1 MRTALLLACLF
12 ALALSPAGVVAQ
24 ELPEEEDDLSLDL
37 DIGDVEDVEVAD
49 MAEVEPVELL
59 PVLCRGLTVPLHEMG
74 KAGSLQLTIDHRAMQ
89 SLDENPG
96 HDFLGLD
103 AGGLKIGFALRY
115 APLDFV
121 DVLAARQN
129 NTVEAFDTY
138 DLAARVSPL
147 TQEKHFVDGVL
158 GGGAS
163 LFVHPEHEDAVGWNG
178 QRLVG
183 RSLPAGFDFT
193 VGLLAATESSGP
205 AKSNADYNYSAAAAG
220 ELSWGIG
227 THPHVRIHVEAVAPV
242 IGYNAG
248 HPALAAGV
256 NILTYRHG
264 FAFLVAN
271 SQMLT
276 LDALPSG
283 SHQELDEL
291 VVGFSILRQWDL

>member
-1 MRTALLLACLF
+1 MRTALLLACLLAF
-12 ALALSPAGVVAQ
+12 AISPAPGLAQ
-24 ELPEEEDDLSLDL
+24 EAPDEEDDLSLDL
-37 DIGDVEDVEVAD
+37 GDVEEVEVAD
-49 MAEVEPVELL
+49 VAEVEPVELL
-59 PVLCRGLTVPLHEMG
+59 PVLCRGLTIPLHEMG
-74 KAGSLQLTIDHRAMQ
+74 KAGTLQLTIDHRAMQ
-89 SLDENPG
+89 SFDEDPF

-103 AGGLKIGFALRY
+103 AGGLKIGFAMRY

-129 NTVEAFDTY
+129 NTAEAFDTY

-147 TQEKHFVDGVL
+147 THEKHYVDVVL

-163 LFVHPEHEDAVGWNG
+163 LFVHPENEDAVGWNG
-178 QRLVG
+178 QLLVG
-183 RSLPAGFDFT
+183 RPLPAGFDFT
-193 VGLLAATESSGP
+193 VGVLAATESSGP

-227 THPHVRIHVEAVAPV
+227 THPHVRVHVEAVSPV
-242 IGYNAG
+242 IGYDAG
-248 HPALAAGV
+248 HPSLAAGV

-283 SHQELDEL
+283 SHQELDDL